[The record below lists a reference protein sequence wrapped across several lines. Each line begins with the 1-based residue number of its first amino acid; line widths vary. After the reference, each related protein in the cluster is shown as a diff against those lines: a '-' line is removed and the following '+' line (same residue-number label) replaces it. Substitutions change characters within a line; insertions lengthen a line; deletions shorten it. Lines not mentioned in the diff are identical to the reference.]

1 MFLGFTSLGAAFVPG
16 CPFRSAFSEL
26 MLFIF
31 EKLQA
36 LSKLI
41 LGLKSRCLSSS
52 KSSKWLRWLWIG
64 ILTIFWLASDAAVAY
79 ATLKDSTWF
88 SLFFFS
94 STIPIAYVS
103 QLEPAYKPQK
113 YRILSLATCVFL
125 FVTLLMFLAVWFK
138 SYESFI
144 PLFVSGV
151 IVVALACV
159 LFSKMSKS
167 MARTGEIDAIAWLLI
182 TTPPKDPATFFKKAG
197 RMAGSKSSCFDY

>member
-1 MFLGFTSLGAAFVPG
+1 MRYFKSSPVKLVDTNTSSSLSIFAVETNLGSVIGTLLSIGLMFLGFTSLGAAFVPG

-36 LSKLI
+36 LSKWI
-41 LGLKSRCLSSS
+41 LGLCRCLSSS
-52 KSSKWLRWLWIG
+52 KSSEWLRWLWIG

-103 QLEPAYKPQK
+103 QLELAYKPQK
-113 YRILSLATCVFL
+113 YRILNLATCVFL

-138 SYESFI
+138 SW
-144 PLFVSGV
+144 V
-151 IVVALACV
+151 IY
-159 LFSKMSKS
+159 
-167 MARTGEIDAIAWLLI
+167 
-182 TTPPKDPATFFKKAG
+182 TPI
-197 RMAGSKSSCFDY
+197 CF